1 MILDHCELCNS
12 YLGIYFFLLIF
23 CRLLETHDLLDH
35 DRRMLQLLASKKLEE
50 WEKDRSAHTFRQKW
64 AQEYLLWKKNKENHE
79 LLWQKELKSKRKRES
94 ESNES
99 RLFDMRNQ
107 VMQAQNHLKCLIHQ
121 KQLKYDQLAQR
132 AQRLKLEQIIEWRKQ
147 EDSKR
152 LTVES
157 ALNELL
163 ARDTQ
168 YRKELKAHIE
178 NRLQQAEKRRQ
189 RILAASVEK
198 LNALHTEQ
206 VHNQRSRIS
215 DLSKRHLL
223 HIEAVREAIRVKLA
237 KAEAIL
243 ERKKDQQR

>member
-1 MILDHCELCNS
+1 MIFHLYESCNS
-12 YLGIYFFLLIF
+12 YLGIFFIDF

>member
-1 MILDHCELCNS
+1 MNHVNS
-12 YLGIYFFLLIF
+12 YLGIFFIDF

>member
-1 MILDHCELCNS
+1 M
-12 YLGIYFFLLIF
+12 GIVFIDF

-189 RILAASVEK
+189 KILAASVEK

-206 VHNQRSRIS
+206 FHNQRSRIS

>member
-1 MILDHCELCNS
+1 M
-12 YLGIYFFLLIF
+12 GIFFIDF

>member
-1 MILDHCELCNS
+1 MILDHCELCSS
-12 YLGIYFFLLIF
+12 YLGIFFIDF

>member
-12 YLGIYFFLLIF
+12 YLGIFFIDF

-243 ERKKDQQR
+243 ERKKNQQR

>member
-1 MILDHCELCNS
+1 MNYVILIWES
-12 YLGIYFFLLIF
+12 FFLLIF

>member
-12 YLGIYFFLLIF
+12 YLGIFFIDF

-152 LTVES
+152 LTVET

>member
-1 MILDHCELCNS
+1 MNHVILIWE
-12 YLGIYFFLLIF
+12 FFFIDF